1 MGDTFITS
9 IVTVL
14 TAVIGLAIIAV
25 LVSSNA
31 QTGNVLTAA
40 GNAFGGILGAAE
52 SPVTGQGAGNALGGI
67 LNGFTGG
74 ATQPLNLGTIG

>member
-25 LVSSNA
+25 LVSKNA
-31 QTGNVLTAA
+31 QTGTVLGQA
-40 GNAFGGILGAAE
+40 GNAFANILGAAE
-52 SPVTGQGAGNALGGI
+52 SPVSGGSSLGGL

-74 ATQPLNLGTIG
+74 APGQIVL

>member
-25 LVSSNA
+25 LVSGNA
-31 QTGNVLTAA
+31 QTGNVLSSA
-40 GNAFGGILGAAE
+40 GNAFANILGAAE
-52 SPVTGQGAGNALGGI
+52 SPVSSGSSLGGL
-67 LNGFTGG
+67 LNNFTGG
-74 ATQPLNLGTIG
+74 APGQPIL